1 MAANKAKSA
10 NKTSET
16 KVDVSK
22 FLEKVSDDTQR
33 ADAEVLIKL
42 LKRLSGSPAKMWG
55 PSIIGFGSY
64 HYRYESGREGEMC
77 RIGFSPRKGQT
88 VLYAMGA
95 VAEDP
100 GLAKRLGKCK
110 TGKGCLYIKRLA
122 EVDMKVLEEVCKTS
136 LAYVDKTYPRG
147 M

>member
-16 KVDVSK
+16 KVDVAK

-122 EVDMKVLEEVCKTS
+122 DVDMKVLEEVCKTS
-136 LAYVDKTYPRG
+136 LAYVAEKYPRG

>member
-1 MAANKAKSA
+1 MAAKKAATS
-10 NKTSET
+10 NKTIET

-22 FLEKVSDDTQR
+22 FLEKVTDDAQR
-33 ADAEVLIKL
+33 ADAEVLIKM

-95 VAEDP
+95 VANDP
-100 GLAKRLGKCK
+100 GLEKRLGKCK
-110 TGKGCLYIKRLA
+110 TGKGCLYIKRLSD
-122 EVDMKVLEEVCKTS
+122 VDMKVLEEVCKTS
-136 LAYVDKTYPRG
+136 LEYVDKTYPRG

>member
-1 MAANKAKSA
+1 MATKKSA
-10 NKTSET
+10 NKTTET
-16 KVDVSK
+16 KVDVAK
-22 FLEKVSDDTQR
+22 FLEKVADDAQR
-33 ADAEVLIKL
+33 ADAEVLIKM

-95 VAEDP
+95 VANDP
-100 GLAKRLGKCK
+100 GIEKRLGKCK
-110 TGKGCLYIKRLA
+110 TGKGCLYIKRLSD
-122 EVDMKVLEEVCKTS
+122 VDMKVLEEVCKTS
-136 LAYVDKTYPRG
+136 LEYVKKTYPRC